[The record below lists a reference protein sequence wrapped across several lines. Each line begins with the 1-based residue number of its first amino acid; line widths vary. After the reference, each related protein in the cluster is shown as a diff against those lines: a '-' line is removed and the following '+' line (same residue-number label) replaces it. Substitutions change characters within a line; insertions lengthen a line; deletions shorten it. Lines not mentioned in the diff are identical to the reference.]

1 MHSTGIRR
9 LLNYAL
15 AQIAG
20 RLGVGSTLVSLSPMK
35 QAHCVITFILHSRKE
50 SQKTTF
56 VS

>member
-1 MHSTGIRR
+1 MHSTGIRH

-20 RLGVGSTLVSLSPMK
+20 RLGVGSTLVSLSPIK

-50 SQKTTF
+50 SQKTKF